1 MSADFC
7 GLSGSCPGLATFFF
21 RDFGLFSYPLAYYF
35 KECFWRGELPLWN
48 PLNNCGV
55 PFLAQW
61 NTMVLYPG
69 SLFYLLLPL
78 SWSLAVFCLLHQFW
92 AGLGMFYLARR
103 WTGNGW
109 AAGVAGLLFAF
120 NGMTLNSLMWPAHV
134 ATLGWTP
141 WVVLAVERAWRE
153 GSGWLVGA
161 VLAGTLQLLAGS
173 PEMAGFTW
181 MILGGLFLG
190 QLLLPGNQTASRAR
204 MTGRLILL
212 MGLIGGLTAVQWAP
226 FLDLVWHS
234 ERGAGYSDGTW
245 SMPGLGWANF
255 LVPMFRGGITAAG
268 VFYPYGQAW
277 TSSYYLSMAGLVLA
291 GVALWRVRNPRVG
304 LLAMLTAAGILLAEG
319 DQGLVYAAIKQA
331 LPAIGSLRF
340 PVKFVTLAVCCVPL
354 LAAYGFQWLLA
365 RPDPPSNLR
374 LSTVVIMGLGVC
386 LGLGVVV
393 AIAYELGIVATLAV
407 GCRARAMSAVR
418 TKALSAALLALI
430 WADLMTH
437 MPRQN
442 PTIPR
447 AAYEPGLV
455 TLVPQPVHGQSRAMV
470 SPRAFAAILMIM
482 KPKPLDDF
490 LGKRF
495 GLFTDCNLLEGI
507 AKVDGFFPLNL
518 RETEQVCRL
527 FRIPGQGSL
536 EGLSDFLG
544 ISHITAPGTLIDWS
558 VRTNSL
564 PLITAGQQPEYL
576 DGKALLR
583 ALMSPGFNPRQ
594 QAYLVPEAKG
604 RIQSRATAAARVYP
618 GLCTAHRVQAEVE
631 SPTRTLVV
639 IAQAY
644 YHPWHAYLDGHPIPL
659 WRANHAFQAVESPPG
674 RHRLELVYEDA
685 VFRMGMMLTV
695 ITAVG
700 MMGWQVFLRF
710 TGRVHQKGI

>member
-1 MSADFC
+1 
-7 GLSGSCPGLATFFF
+7 
-21 RDFGLFSYPLAYYF
+21 
-35 KECFWRGELPLWN
+35 
-48 PLNNCGV
+48 
-55 PFLAQW
+55 
-61 NTMVLYPG
+61 
-69 SLFYLLLPL
+69 
-78 SWSLAVFCLLHQFW
+78 
-92 AGLGMFYLARR
+92 
-103 WTGNGW
+103 
-109 AAGVAGLLFAF
+109 
-120 NGMTLNSLMWPAHV
+120 
-134 ATLGWTP
+134 
-141 WVVLAVERAWRE
+141 
-153 GSGWLVGA
+153 
-161 VLAGTLQLLAGS
+161 
-173 PEMAGFTW
+173 
-181 MILGGLFLG
+181 
-190 QLLLPGNQTASRAR
+190 
-204 MTGRLILL
+204 

-255 LVPMFRGGITAAG
+255 LVPMFRGDITAAG

-277 TSSYYLSMAGLVLA
+277 TSSYYLGMAGLVLA

-304 LLAMLTAAGILLAEG
+304 ILAVLTAAGILLAEG
-319 DQGLVYAAIKQA
+319 DQGLVYAVIKQA
-331 LPAIGSLRF
+331 LPAIGSLRY
-340 PVKFVTLAVCCVPL
+340 PIKFVTLAVCCVPL

-365 RPDPPSNLR
+365 HPDPPSNLR

-393 AIAYELGIVATLAV
+393 AIAYEYPLSKTDGLMAFHNAAGRLGFLLGIVTTLAV

-418 TKALSAALLALI
+418 AKILSAALLALI

-437 MPRQN
+437 MPPQN

-455 TLVPQPVHGQSRAMV
+455 TLVPQPIHGSSRAMV
-470 SPRAFAAILMIM
+470 SPRAFATILMIM

-490 LGKRF
+490 LGKRL

-518 RETEQVCRL
+518 RETEQVCQL
-527 FRIPGQGSL
+527 FRIPGQGGL

-544 ISHITAPGTLIDWS
+544 ISHITAPRTLIDWS
-558 VRTNSL
+558 VRTNCL

-583 ALMSPGFNPRQ
+583 ALMSPSFNPRQ
-594 QAYLVPEAKG
+594 QAYLVPEAKD
-604 RIQSRATAAARVYP
+604 RIQSMATSAARVYP
-618 GLCTAHRVQAEVE
+618 GLCTAQRIQAEVE

-644 YHPWHAYLDGHPIPL
+644 YHPWHAYLDGRPIPL

-695 ITAVG
+695 VTAVG
-700 MMGWQVFLRF
+700 MIGWQVFLRF